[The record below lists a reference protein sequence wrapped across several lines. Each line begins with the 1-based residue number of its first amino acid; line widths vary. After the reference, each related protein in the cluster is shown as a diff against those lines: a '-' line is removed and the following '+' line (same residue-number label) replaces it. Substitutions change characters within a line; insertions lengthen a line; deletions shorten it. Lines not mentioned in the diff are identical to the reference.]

1 MKVSRSSA
9 INIGRLKNN
18 RIKTISGYVEHASAT
33 DVHFKVNGNDIFYC
47 DLWAYGSK
55 GDWLYGD
62 FGDDISLQLIESGK
76 KKKTERVIFE
86 SDLRGTSA
94 ELLRAVLQKG
104 NYIARLNHKQNLDG
118 QKTASPFKL
127 EFDTKTFKQTSVVP
141 NDPLFYKQWH
151 LLNIGQSGGL
161 QGSDIEA
168 VEAWKNR
175 TDASNVVVAV
185 IDGGVDVDHPDLD
198 DNIWINKREVPGN
211 GIDDDKNGYIDDVHG
226 WNFVKKTSELFKDKH
241 GTHVAGII
249 GAEGDNKIGIS
260 GVAWDTQI
268 MSLDIFDQG
277 KTYSD
282 DNLIEAVN
290 YAIDNG
296 ANVINMSLGY
306 TIPHASL
313 DLYKRA
319 KPDLYQRYLDVFSKA
334 ITNGVTIVA
343 AAGNDDAEDNSNL
356 SLPSAFSS
364 EIDGFISVAAVDHNN
379 FITDYSNY
387 GGAITI
393 AAPGGSSDKEESK
406 VFSTLPLAHQSYG
419 GMPGTSMAA
428 PVVSGAVALVLA
440 ENKKLKPASIEA
452 LLKHTAYKQTFL
464 EGYVESGNF
473 LDLDQSLQN
482 AKKFNLKRITNQNG
496 SKQTSSEE
504 LSVPFNELAYTFFAN
519 SLWKNGGK
527 DRALTYQFSDEKV
540 SSNSAVLTSCAKS
553 FILDLLEEIDNNTSL
568 TFQEA
573 KGKKADLIIGAQTS
587 QWKELSLSETS
598 KGISFAWPFDNNP
611 RCSKP
616 ISSFDK
622 KIVTQDLGWAL
633 GLKALGEKSEFK
645 YTFSDSAM
653 AWDYDNKFLGFTST
667 DYAVI
672 DQVWNSF

>member
-1 MKVSRSSA
+1 MKAPRSA
-9 INIGRLKNN
+9 GMNIGRLRDN
-18 RIKTISGYVEHASAT
+18 RYKTISGSVKQAST
-33 DVHFKVNGNDIFYC
+33 TNVHFKVNGRDVLYC
-47 DLWAYGSK
+47 DVWAYGNK
-55 GDWLYGD
+55 GGYLGD
-62 FGDDISLQLIESGK
+62 FGDDIELQIIELGK
-76 KKKTERVIFE
+76 KKKSEKVIVE
-86 SDLRGTSA
+86 SDLRGTDSEHVFA
-94 ELLRAVLQKG
+94 ILPKG
-104 NYIARLNHKQNLDG
+104 NYVARLNHKQNLDRK
-118 QKTASPFKL
+118 KTAVPFKL
-127 EFDTKTFKQTSVVP
+127 EFDTKTFKKESIVP
-141 NDPLFYKQWH
+141 DDPLFSKQWH
-151 LLNIGQSGGL
+151 LLNIGQSGGI
-161 QGSDIEA
+161 QGLDIKA

-226 WNFVKKTSELFKDKH
+226 WNFVKKTTEPYKDKH

-249 GAEGDNKIGIS
+249 GAEGNNKIGVS
-260 GVAWDTQI
+260 GIAWDTQL

-282 DNLIEAVN
+282 DNLIEAVE

-319 KPDLYQRYLDVFSKA
+319 KPDTYQRYLDVFSRA
-334 ITNGVTIVA
+334 IEKGVTIVA
-343 AAGNDDAEDNSNL
+343 AAGNDDAEDSSNL

-364 EIDGFISVAAVDHNN
+364 EIDGFISVAAVDHNE

-393 AAPGGSSDKEESK
+393 AAPGGSSDKEESM
-406 VFSTLPLAHQSYG
+406 VFSTLPLAHEGYG

-428 PVVSGAVALVLA
+428 PVVTGAVALVLA

-452 LLKHTAYKQTFL
+452 LLKHTASKAAFL
-464 EGYVESGNF
+464 KGYVESGNL
-473 LDLDQSLQN
+473 LDLDQSLQK
-482 AKKFNLKRITNQNG
+482 AKKFNPNRLKNQNG
-496 SKQTSSEE
+496 FKHTVDES
-504 LSVPFNELAYTFFAN
+504 LSVPFDQLAYDFTAK
-519 SLWKNGGK
+519 SLWKNSGK

-553 FILDLLEEIDNNTSL
+553 YIVDLLEEIDSNTSL

-587 QWKELSLSETS
+587 QFNEPTESES
-598 KGISFAWPFDNNP
+598 GKGIRFAWPFKNNP
-611 RCSKP
+611 QCRKP
-616 ISSFDK
+616 ISNYLQEL
-622 KIVTQDLGWAL
+622 VTQDLGWVL
-633 GLKALGEKSEFK
+633 GLQALDEKSEFK
-645 YTFSDSAM
+645 YTYADSAM
-653 AWDYDNKFLGFTST
+653 AWDFENDFLGFTST

-672 DQVWNSF
+672 NQVWSSF

>member
-1 MKVSRSSA
+1 MKVSRPSA
-9 INIGRLKNN
+9 INIGRVKNN
-18 RIKTISGYVEHASAT
+18 RIKTISGYVEHESAT
-33 DVHFKVNGNDIFYC
+33 DVHFKVKGNDIFYC
-47 DLWAYGSK
+47 DIWAYGSK

-94 ELLRAVLQKG
+94 EVLRAVLQKG

-118 QKTASPFKL
+118 QKTVSPFKL
-127 EFDTKTFKQTSVVP
+127 EFDAKTFKQTSVVP
-141 NDPLFYKQWH
+141 NDPLFHKQWH

-313 DLYKRA
+313 SLYKRA

-406 VFSTLPLAHQSYG
+406 VFSTLPLAYQSYG

-504 LSVPFNELAYTFFAN
+504 LSVPFNELAYTLFAN

-587 QWKELSLSETS
+587 QWKELSLSQTS

-622 KIVTQDLGWAL
+622 KIVTRDLGWAL
-633 GLKALGEKSEFK
+633 GLRTLDEKSEFK

-653 AWDYDNKFLGFTST
+653 AWDYENEFLGFTST